1 MAINYESRGPQV
13 ALTGPKTQGGFQA
26 GQAYDASSMML
37 QQSERDLQAFA
48 GFSRTLNEFIQQKGK
63 ERNKAEYNKGVADV
77 LNGEI
82 QPNPEAFQQYKAK
95 VKVLETAAM
104 ADEAVAKE
112 MEQTNVGAAETYRQ
126 QSPAAKIGRAHV

>member
-63 ERNKAEYNKGVADV
+63 ERNKIMSSENS
-77 LNGEI
+77 LTSLHS
-82 QPNPEAFQQYKAK
+82 FFSFR
-95 VKVLETAAM
+95 
-104 ADEAVAKE
+104 
-112 MEQTNVGAAETYRQ
+112 YRQ
-126 QSPAAKIGRAHV
+126 RLWPNISPWEWVSHN